1 MRYLVVVDAM
11 KMLDKFE
18 RPLRDLRISV
28 TDRCNFRCRYCM
40 PAEIFGADYVFLPK
54 EDILRFGEIEQMARL
69 LVGLGVQ
76 KLRLT
81 GGEPLLRRELH
92 VLVEMLRKIEG
103 VEDIA
108 MTTNGTRLIQHAAAL
123 KEAGLDRVT
132 VSLAAIDAEIFA
144 QMNGIGAKP
153 YRIIKGI
160 DEALKVG
167 LGVKINVVV
176 QKAVNES
183 EVIPMVQLAR
193 ERKIPVRFI
202 EFMDTGTTNQW
213 KLDQVVPS
221 AELLAR
227 IQQEVALVPIAAKH
241 VGETATRYGVEG
253 EDGFEVG
260 FISSVTKPFCQA
272 CNRMRLSAD
281 GKLYACLFAA
291 DGLDV
296 KEAIRSGE
304 WEALE
309 SRVQEFWGKR
319 DARYSMLRA
328 EGVTQDKPEMYY
340 IGG

>member
-1 MRYLVVVDAM
+1 
-11 KMLDKFE
+11 
-18 RPLRDLRISV
+18 
-28 TDRCNFRCRYCM
+28 M
-40 PAEIFGADYVFLPK
+40 PAEIFGANYVFLQK
-54 EDILRFGEIEQMARL
+54 EEILRFGEIEKMARL
-69 LVGLGVQ
+69 LVGMGVQ

-92 VLVEMLRKIEG
+92 VLVEMLSKIEG

-132 VSLAAIDAEIFA
+132 VSLDAVDPEIFA

-160 DEALKVG
+160 DEALKAG
-167 LGVKINVVV
+167 LGVKLNVVV
-176 QKAVNES
+176 QKGVNES
-183 EVIPMVQLAR
+183 EVIPMVKLAR

-221 AELLAR
+221 AELLER

-253 EDGFEVG
+253 EEGFEVG

-296 KEAIRSGE
+296 KEGIRSGE

-309 SRVQEFWGKR
+309 SRVQEFWGNR
-319 DARYSMLRA
+319 DARYSMLRTD
-328 EGVTQDKPEMYY
+328 GGGQDKPEMSYM
-340 IGG
+340 GG